1 MIDKKIDKQEITSD
15 ILMADAMLRITAL
28 EKLLLE
34 KGLFTQEELTVAT
47 EEIAKRVA
55 QVVLEKAQSSKN
67 IKDFISKLEN
77 TAKDKKDLK
86 N

>member
-1 MIDKKIDKQEITSD
+1 MTDKKIDKQEITSD